1 MEEEQIKIKL
11 LLRSFKVFTINKTK
25 NREVIWF
32 VLLELEING
41 HMKKIDIVIIDK
53 NSIDI
58 FLEYS

>member
-1 MEEEQIKIKL
+1 MKEEQIKIEL

-41 HMKKIDIVIIDK
+41 HIKTIDIVIIDK